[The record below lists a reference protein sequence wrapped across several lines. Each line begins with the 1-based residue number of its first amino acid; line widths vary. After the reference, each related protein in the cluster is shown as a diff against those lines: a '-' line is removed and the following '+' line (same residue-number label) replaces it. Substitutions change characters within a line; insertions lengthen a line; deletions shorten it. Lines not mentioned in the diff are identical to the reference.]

1 MQSADMERLNSH
13 TIIPEQSRHGY
24 YQNASLFFSCVQNAG
39 GDPLLLAIIFESLCV
54 YMCINICI
62 FIVTLLLYFSFVMCM
77 HLVGLALI
85 SLFTDLF
92 CVIMTNK
99 TLISLTL

>member
-1 MQSADMERLNSH
+1 
-13 TIIPEQSRHGY
+13 
-24 YQNASLFFSCVQNAG
+24 
-39 GDPLLLAIIFESLCV
+39 
-54 YMCINICI
+54 MC
-62 FIVTLLLYFSFVMCM
+62 T

-99 TLISLTL
+99 TLILSNCVRTPVHKIFLHWDVYVCGTINVHT

>member
-1 MQSADMERLNSH
+1 
-13 TIIPEQSRHGY
+13 
-24 YQNASLFFSCVQNAG
+24 
-39 GDPLLLAIIFESLCV
+39 
-54 YMCINICI
+54 MC
-62 FIVTLLLYFSFVMCM
+62 T

-99 TLISLTL
+99 TLILSYVMLPRAFAVKAAILWNALQERIRLTDSYAY